1 MLQEQDMDELTFRV
15 STGLKSILGQ
25 DLITSDN
32 IAILELVKN
41 SYDAHATKVVITFE
55 ENAITIS
62 DNGKGMTLNDIQNKW
77 LFVGYS
83 AKSDGTEDAS
93 YRSKFKRNFAG
104 AKGIG
109 RISCDRLGSEVWLT
123 TKSEDSKTVEIIHV
137 DWNKFEKS
145 LKNEF
150 DKVPIEHES
159 RTEDYFFPEGSTI
172 GTELKITGF
181 RPETPE
187 WTRDRITDLKKS
199 LEKMINP
206 FSGTDDFCI
215 EIKAK
220 AFETEDCKIKAQIEA
235 VDKKVAEDKVVQL
248 RNRIVNGVIQN
259 TIADVLNIKTTL
271 IESKLINGVI
281 TTKLLDRG
289 ELMYEIQAINTFDK
303 LENVTINLYYLNQSA
318 KKTFSQRMGVQP
330 INYGNVMLFRNG
342 FRVWPYGE
350 PGDDSWKLD
359 HRAQQG
365 YNRFIGT
372 RDLFGRVDVETADVS
387 AFKEVSSRDGGLIM
401 TDAARQLMEYFST
414 IHRRL
419 ERYVAGVLWG
429 EGFLRNEYF
438 KSQALAMKAREMLR
452 DEDKCSD
459 SSENLYQNIGSK
471 VDFLQLIKNL
481 VNDKN
486 VIVKYYNSNL
496 ADVLSDTTYADVL
509 QTDFVESLKE
519 IAEKTSDQSLA
530 ANITFFEKQ
539 LADMRRARKAAEERA
554 KTEQKAKI
562 KAEREAQAAREAQEK
577 AEQEVQIEREAK
589 EKAEKELEAKT
600 QQNLYLSSTQDT
612 SADAKDFMHAI
623 KLSATELD
631 SILNITSKRIRKN
644 TISTDAILVN
654 LDEMAFRTNEILQIS
669 KLLTMA
675 DVALLSKDTEID
687 IQEFVIEYLMK
698 FNSKLK
704 ITIGN
709 KYAENKK
716 KIISALALS
725 VVIDN
730 LKDNSEKADA
740 TELVVD
746 FYTDNDA
753 VQVLFT
759 DNGKGVD
766 LVKYTQDS
774 IFEPGVTNRRG
785 GSGIGLYTIRTFM
798 KRYLNGE
805 IQFTGNGLRF
815 ETGATFKLIF
825 I

>member
-1 MLQEQDMDELTFRV
+1 MDELKFKV

-41 SYDAHATKVVITFE
+41 SYDAHATRVIITFE
-55 ENAITIS
+55 KDSIIIA
-62 DNGKGMTLNDIQNKW
+62 DNGKGMSLNDLQNKW

-123 TKSEDSKTVEIIHV
+123 TKSEDSNTVEVIHV

-150 DKVPIEHES
+150 DKVSVDHES
-159 RTEDYFFPEGSTI
+159 REDKFTFPGESLI
-172 GTELKITGF
+172 GTEIRITGF

-187 WTRDRITDLKKS
+187 WTRERITDLKKS

-206 FSGTDDFCI
+206 FSGTEDFCI

-220 AFETEDCKIKAQIEA
+220 AFEKEDHNILEKIENSRDEFTEERIAKLK
-235 VDKKVAEDKVVQL
+235 
-248 RNRIVNGVIQN
+248 NSIVNGVIQN
-259 TIADVLNIKTTL
+259 TISDVLTIKTTL
-271 IESKLINGVI
+271 IESCLVNGII

-289 ELMYEIQAINTFDK
+289 EAMYEIQEVNQFDK
-303 LENVTINLYYLNQSA
+303 LENVTINLYFLNQSA
-318 KKTFSQRMGVQP
+318 KRTFTLRMGIPP
-330 INYGNVMLFRNG
+330 IQYGSVMLFRNG
-342 FRVWPYGE
+342 FRIWPYGE
-350 PGDDSWKLD
+350 EGDDSWKLD
-359 HRAQQG
+359 RRAQQG
-365 YNRFIGT
+365 IRRFLGT
-372 RDLFGRVDVETADVS
+372 RSLFGRVNVETSDVS

-401 TDAARQLMEYFST
+401 TEAAKQLMDFFSL

-419 ERYVAGVLWG
+419 ERYVVGVLWG
-429 EGFLRNEYF
+429 EGFIRNEYF
-438 KSQALAMKAREMLR
+438 KSQDFALKAREMLKNTEN
-452 DEDKCSD
+452 DSD
-459 SSENLYQNIGSK
+459 TSENLYSNIGSK
-471 VDFLQLIKNL
+471 VDFLQLIKSL

-486 VIVKYYNSNL
+486 VVIKQYNTKL
-496 ADVLSDTTYADVL
+496 ADVVSDVTYADVL
-509 QTDFVESLKE
+509 QTDFVESLKD
-519 IAEKTSDQSLA
+519 IAIKTSDESLEEQ
-530 ANITFFEKQ
+530 IIIFE
-539 LADMRRARKAAEERA
+539 RRLEQIRKEKEEAERKAEEERL
-554 KTEQKAKI
+554 AKI
-562 KAEREAQAAREAQEK
+562 KAERKAEKERKAKEK
-577 AEQEVQIEREAK
+577 AEQEAQLEREAK

-631 SILNITSKRIRKN
+631 SVLNTTSKKIRKN
-644 TISTDAILVN
+644 TITTDAILVN

-669 KLLTMA
+669 RLLTMA

-698 FNSKLK
+698 FQSKLK

-709 KYAENKK
+709 KYANNKK
-716 KIISALALS
+716 KLISALALS

-746 FYTDNDA
+746 FYTDDNII
-753 VQVLFT
+753 QVLFT

-805 IQFTGNGLRF
+805 IQFSGNGLRF

>member
-1 MLQEQDMDELTFRV
+1 MDELTFRV

-55 ENAITIS
+55 DDAITIS
-62 DNGKGMTLNDIQNKW
+62 DNGKGMTLSDLQNKW

-123 TKSEDSKTVEIIHV
+123 TKSEDSQTVEIIHV
-137 DWNKFEKS
+137 DWNKFEQS
-145 LKNEF
+145 LKKEF

-159 RTEDYFFPEGSTI
+159 RPEDYFFPGGSTT

-181 RPETPE
+181 RPDTPE

-206 FSGTDDFCI
+206 FSGTEDFSI

-220 AFETEDCKIKAQIEA
+220 AFEAEDCEKRVIIDAADESLTDDKIAQI
-235 VDKKVAEDKVVQL
+235 
-248 RNRIVNGVIQN
+248 RNSIVNGVIQN
-259 TIADVLNIKTTL
+259 TIADVLTIKTTL
-271 IESKLINGVI
+271 IESQLINGVI

-289 ELMYEIQAINTFDK
+289 ELMYEIQEINAFNK
-303 LENVTINLYYLNQSA
+303 LENVTINLYFLNQSA
-318 KKTFSQRMGVQP
+318 KKTFSHRMGVTP
-330 INYGNVMLFRNG
+330 VKYGNVMLFRNG

-350 PGDDSWKLD
+350 SGDDSWKLNQ
-359 HRAQQG
+359 RAQQG
-365 YNRFIGT
+365 YNRFLGT

-401 TDAARQLMEYFST
+401 TDAAKQLMEYFST

-438 KSQALAMKAREMLR
+438 KSNNLALKAREMLLNA
-452 DEDKCSD
+452 DKHSD
-459 SSENLYQNIGSK
+459 SSDNLHQNIGSK
-471 VDFLQLIKNL
+471 VDFLQLIKSL

-486 VIVKYYNSNL
+486 ISVKYYNSNL
-496 ADVLSDTTYADVL
+496 ADVVSDMTYADVL
-509 QTDFVESLKE
+509 KIDFVESLKD
-519 IAEKTSDQSLA
+519 IANKTSDQSLA
-530 ANITFFEKQ
+530 AQVTFFENQ
-539 LADMRRARKAAEERA
+539 LACMRKEKEAAEKRA
-554 KTEQKAKI
+554 EAEHKAKI
-562 KAEREAQAAREAQEK
+562 KAEQEAKAAK
-577 AEQEVQIEREAK
+577 EAK
-589 EKAEKELEAKT
+589 ERTEKELEAKT
-600 QQNLYLSSTQDT
+600 QQNIYLSATQNT

-623 KLSATELD
+623 KISATELD
-631 SILNITSKRIRKN
+631 SVLNTTSKKIRKS
-644 TISTDAILVN
+644 TITTNEILVN
-654 LDEMAFRTNEILQIS
+654 LDEMSFRTNEILQIS

-675 DVALLSKDTEID
+675 DVTMLSKDTEID

-698 FNSKLK
+698 FNSRLK

-709 KYAENKK
+709 KYADNKK
-716 KIISALALS
+716 KLISALALS

-740 TELVVD
+740 TELMVD
-746 FYTDNDA
+746 FYTDNDII
-753 VQVLFT
+753 QVLFT

-766 LVKYTQDS
+766 LEKYTHDS

>member
-1 MLQEQDMDELTFRV
+1 MDELKFKV

-41 SYDAHATKVVITFE
+41 SYDAHATKVLITFE
-55 ENAITIS
+55 KDSITIA
-62 DNGKGMTLNDIQNKW
+62 DNGKGMSLNDLQNKW

-83 AKSDGTEDAS
+83 AKSDGTEDSS

-123 TKSEDSKTVEIIHV
+123 TKSEDSNTVEIIHV

-145 LKNEF
+145 LKKEF
-150 DKVPIEHES
+150 DKIPIEHES
-159 RTEDYFFPEGSTI
+159 RTEDYVFPDGSSI

-206 FSGTDDFCI
+206 FSGTENFSI
-215 EIKAK
+215 EIKAEV
-220 AFETEDCKIKAQIEA
+220 FEAEDREIKEQIETADESITEDKKA
-235 VDKKVAEDKVVQL
+235 QL
-248 RNRIVNGVIQN
+248 RNSIVNGIIQN
-259 TIADVLNIKTTL
+259 TIADVLTIKTTL
-271 IESKLINGVI
+271 IESRLINGVI
-281 TTKLLDRG
+281 VTKLLDRG
-289 ELMYEIQAINTFDK
+289 ELMYEIQEINTFNK
-303 LENVTINLYYLNQSA
+303 LEDVTINLYFLNQSA
-318 KKTFSQRMGVQP
+318 KKTFSHRMGVQP
-330 INYGNVMLFRNG
+330 VKYGNVMLFRNG

-350 PGDDSWKLD
+350 PDDDSWKLD
-359 HRAQQG
+359 QRAQQG
-365 YNRFIGT
+365 YNRFLGT
-372 RDLFGRVDVETADVS
+372 RDLFGRVDVETTDVG

-401 TDAARQLMEYFST
+401 TDAAKQLMEYFST

-429 EGFLRNEYF
+429 SSFLRNEYF
-438 KSQALAMKAREMLR
+438 KTQDLALKAREMLQNA
-452 DEDKCSD
+452 DKHSD
-459 SSENLYQNIGSK
+459 SSANLYQNIGSK
-471 VDFLQLIKNL
+471 VDFLQLIKSL

-486 VIVKYYNSNL
+486 IVVKYYNSNL
-496 ADVLSDTTYADVL
+496 ADVLSDITYADVL

-519 IAEKTSDQSLA
+519 VAEKTSDQSLA

-539 LADMRRARKAAEERA
+539 LADMRKQKKAAEKIAEAER
-554 KTEQKAKI
+554 KAKI
-562 KAEREAQAAREAQEK
+562 KAEREARIAREAQEK
-577 AEQEVQIEREAK
+577 AEQEAQLEREAK

-631 SILNITSKRIRKN
+631 SVLNTTSKKIRKN
-644 TISTDAILVN
+644 TITTDAILVN

-698 FNSKLK
+698 FHSKLK
-704 ITIGN
+704 ITVGN
-709 KYAENKK
+709 KYADNKK
-716 KIISALALS
+716 KLISALALS

-746 FYTDNDA
+746 FYTDNDKI
-753 VQVLFT
+753 QVLFT

-766 LVKYTQDS
+766 LVRYTQDS

-798 KRYLNGE
+798 KKYLNGE
-805 IQFTGNGLRF
+805 IQFSGNGLRF
-815 ETGATFKLIF
+815 ETGATFKLTF

>member
-83 AKSDGTEDAS
+83 AKSDGTEDVS

-137 DWNKFEKS
+137 DWNKFEQS
-145 LKNEF
+145 LKKEF

-159 RTEDYFFPEGSTI
+159 RPEDYFFPEGSTT

-181 RPETPE
+181 RPDTPE

-206 FSGTDDFCI
+206 FSGTEDFSI

-220 AFETEDCKIKAQIEA
+220 AFEAEDCEKRVIIDAADESLTDDKIAQI
-235 VDKKVAEDKVVQL
+235 
-248 RNRIVNGVIQN
+248 RNSIVNGVIQN
-259 TIADVLNIKTTL
+259 TIADVLTIKTTL
-271 IESKLINGVI
+271 IESQLINGVI

-289 ELMYEIQAINTFDK
+289 ELMYEIQEINAFNK
-303 LENVTINLYYLNQSA
+303 LENVTINLYFLNQSA
-318 KKTFSQRMGVQP
+318 KKTFSHRMGVTP
-330 INYGNVMLFRNG
+330 VKYGNVMLFRNG

-350 PGDDSWKLD
+350 PGDDSWKLNQ
-359 HRAQQG
+359 RAQQG
-365 YNRFIGT
+365 YNRFLGT

-401 TDAARQLMEYFST
+401 TDAAKQLMEYFST

-438 KSQALAMKAREMLR
+438 KSNNLALKAREMLLNA
-452 DEDKCSD
+452 DKHSD
-459 SSENLYQNIGSK
+459 SSDNIHQNIGSK
-471 VDFLQLIKNL
+471 VDFLQLIKSL

-486 VIVKYYNSNL
+486 ISVKYYNSNL
-496 ADVLSDTTYADVL
+496 ADVVSDMTYADVL
-509 QTDFVESLKE
+509 KIDFVESLKD
-519 IAEKTSDQSLA
+519 IANKTSDQSLA
-530 ANITFFEKQ
+530 AQVTFFENQ
-539 LADMRRARKAAEERA
+539 LAYMRKEKEAAEKRA
-554 KTEQKAKI
+554 EAEHKAKI
-562 KAEREAQAAREAQEK
+562 KAEQEAKAAK
-577 AEQEVQIEREAK
+577 EAK
-589 EKAEKELEAKT
+589 ERTEKELEAKT
-600 QQNLYLSSTQDT
+600 QQNIYLSATQNT

-623 KLSATELD
+623 KISATELD
-631 SILNITSKRIRKN
+631 SVLNTTSKKIRKS
-644 TISTDAILVN
+644 TITTNEILVN
-654 LDEMAFRTNEILQIS
+654 LDEMSFRTNEILQIS

-675 DVALLSKDTEID
+675 DVTMLSKDTEID

-698 FNSKLK
+698 FNSRLK

-709 KYAENKK
+709 KYADNKK
-716 KIISALALS
+716 KLISALALS

-740 TELVVD
+740 TELMVD
-746 FYTDNDA
+746 FYTDNDII
-753 VQVLFT
+753 QVLFT

>member
-1 MLQEQDMDELTFRV
+1 MDELTFRV

-55 ENAITIS
+55 DDAITIS
-62 DNGKGMTLNDIQNKW
+62 DNGKGMTLSDLQNKW

-123 TKSEDSKTVEIIHV
+123 TKSENSQTVEIIHV
-137 DWNKFEKS
+137 DWNKFEQS
-145 LKNEF
+145 LKKEF

-159 RTEDYFFPEGSTI
+159 RLEDYFFPGGSTT

-181 RPETPE
+181 RPDTPE

-206 FSGTDDFCI
+206 FSGTEDFSI

-220 AFETEDCKIKAQIEA
+220 AFEAEDCEKRVIIDAADESLTDDKIAKI
-235 VDKKVAEDKVVQL
+235 
-248 RNRIVNGVIQN
+248 RNSIVNGVIQN
-259 TIADVLNIKTTL
+259 TIADVLTIKTTL
-271 IESKLINGVI
+271 IESQLINGVI

-289 ELMYEIQAINTFDK
+289 ELMYEIQEINTFNK
-303 LENVTINLYYLNQSA
+303 LENVTINLYFLNQSA
-318 KKTFSQRMGVQP
+318 KKTFSHRMGVTP
-330 INYGNVMLFRNG
+330 VKYGNVMLFRNG

-350 PGDDSWKLD
+350 PGDDSWKLNQ
-359 HRAQQG
+359 RAQQG
-365 YNRFIGT
+365 YNRFLGT

-401 TDAARQLMEYFST
+401 TDAAKQLMEYFST

-438 KSQALAMKAREMLR
+438 KSNDLALEAREMLLNA
-452 DEDKCSD
+452 DKHSD
-459 SSENLYQNIGSK
+459 SSDNLHQNIGSK
-471 VDFLQLIKNL
+471 VDFLQLIKSL

-486 VIVKYYNSNL
+486 ISVKYYNSNL
-496 ADVLSDTTYADVL
+496 ADVVSDMTYADVL
-509 QTDFVESLKE
+509 KIDFVESLKD
-519 IAEKTSDQSLA
+519 IANKTSDQSLA
-530 ANITFFEKQ
+530 AQVTFFENQ
-539 LADMRRARKAAEERA
+539 LAYMRKEKEAAEKRA
-554 KTEQKAKI
+554 EAEHKAKI
-562 KAEREAQAAREAQEK
+562 KAEQEAKAAK
-577 AEQEVQIEREAK
+577 EAK
-589 EKAEKELEAKT
+589 ERTEKELEAKT
-600 QQNLYLSSTQDT
+600 QQNIYLSATQNT

-623 KLSATELD
+623 KISATELD
-631 SILNITSKRIRKN
+631 SVLNTTSKKIRKS
-644 TISTDAILVN
+644 TITTNEILVN
-654 LDEMAFRTNEILQIS
+654 LDEMSFRTNEILQIS

-675 DVALLSKDTEID
+675 DVTMLSKDTEID

-698 FNSKLK
+698 FNSRLK

-709 KYAENKK
+709 KYADNKK
-716 KIISALALS
+716 KLISALALS

-740 TELVVD
+740 TELMVD
-746 FYTDNDA
+746 FYTDNDII
-753 VQVLFT
+753 QVLFT

-766 LVKYTQDS
+766 LEKYTHDS

>member
-41 SYDAHATKVVITFE
+41 SYDAHATKVLITFE

-62 DNGKGMTLNDIQNKW
+62 DNGKGMTLDDIQNKW

-123 TKSEDSKTVEIIHV
+123 TKSEYSSTVEVIHV
-137 DWNKFEKS
+137 DWNRFEKS
-145 LKNEF
+145 LKKEF
-150 DKVPIEHES
+150 DKIPIEHES
-159 RTEDYFFPEGSTI
+159 RTEDYIFPEGSSV
-172 GTELKITGF
+172 GTELRITGF

-206 FSGTDDFCI
+206 FSGTENFSI
-215 EIKAK
+215 EIKAEV
-220 AFETEDCKIKAQIEA
+220 FEAEDREIKAQIESA
-235 VDKKVAEDKVVQL
+235 DENITEDKISQL
-248 RNRIVNGVIQN
+248 RNSIVNGVIQN
-259 TIADVLNIKTTL
+259 TIADVLTIKTTL
-271 IESKLINGVI
+271 IESSLINGII

-289 ELMYEIQAINTFDK
+289 ELMYEIQEVNTFDK

-318 KKTFSQRMGVQP
+318 KKTFSHRMGVQP
-330 INYGNVMLFRNG
+330 VKYGNVMLFRNG

-359 HRAQQG
+359 QRAQQG

-372 RDLFGRVDVETADVS
+372 RDLFGRVDVETTDVS

-401 TDAARQLMEYFST
+401 TDAARQLMRYFAIT
-414 IHRRL
+414 HRRL

-438 KSQALAMKAREMLR
+438 KSQAFAMKARKMLR
-452 DEDKCSD
+452 DEDKYSN

-471 VDFLQLIKNL
+471 VDFLQLIKSL

-486 VIVKYYNSNL
+486 IIVKYYNSNL

-539 LADMRRARKAAEERA
+539 LADMRRAKKAAEERA
-554 KTEQKAKI
+554 KTEQEAKI

-577 AEQEVQIEREAK
+577 AEQEVQLEREAK

-631 SILNITSKRIRKN
+631 SVLNTTSQKIRKN
-644 TISTDAILVN
+644 TIETDEILVN

-753 VQVLFT
+753 VKVLFT
-759 DNGKGVD
+759 DNGQGVD